1 MKHKLT
7 KLEKD
12 VLQKFTE
19 DEFYEFGVE
28 SILWADVFSDTVC
41 YGLKLNRKSFSG
53 VMSSLSKKGYLASSG
68 TGRDDTVMLLDL
80 GRQYVKEFIE
90 TEQE

>member
-1 MKHKLT
+1 MKHNLT

-12 VLQKFTE
+12 VLRKFTE

-41 YGLKLNRKSFSG
+41 NGLKLNRKSFSG
-53 VMSSLSKKGYLASSG
+53 VMSSLNKKKYLVSSG
-68 TGRDDTVMLLDL
+68 TGRNDTVMLLDL

-90 TEQE
+90 Q